1 MLEHFCDD
9 FLAVVPLQLP
19 ELLDKRR
26 MEKPVRYDDYVLLT
40 FTLNNPCPIEDV
52 MDILEDEMEM
62 IILYHHIP
70 SRQTDFGHSCC
81 AYSNP
86 AFGRMFKVNAATNER
101 GAICQIK
108 VTVYESLEYMSAD
121 VCLDL
126 DLHCKNGFFKYMK
139 PKEEVL
145 LDFI

>member
-1 MLEHFCDD
+1 MLEQFCDE

-26 MEKPVRYDDYVLLT
+26 MEKPVSYADYALLT
-40 FTLNNPCPIEDV
+40 FNLNNPYPIEDV
-52 MDILEDEMEM
+52 MDMLEDEMEM

-70 SRQTDFGHSCC
+70 SRQTEFGHSCS

-86 AFGRMFKVNAATNER
+86 AFGRMFKINASTNER
-101 GAICQIK
+101 GAASQIK
-108 VTVYESLEYMSAD
+108 VTIYESLEYMSAD

-126 DLHCKNGFFKYMK
+126 ELHGKTGFFKYNK